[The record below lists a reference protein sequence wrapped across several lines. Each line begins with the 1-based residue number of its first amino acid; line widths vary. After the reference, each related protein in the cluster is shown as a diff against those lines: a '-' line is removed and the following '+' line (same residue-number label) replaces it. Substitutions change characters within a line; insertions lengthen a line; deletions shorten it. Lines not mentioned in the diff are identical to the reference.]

1 MSNEWKLEVVLS
13 IKLSNWEKRPIFF
26 RPKRFHRV
34 SLIRYCKKEKCKR
47 DFYSC
52 YFFIFDIYKYMVN
65 IIQKIVEV
73 VFLTQLNVP
82 KYFNVVAYM
91 KSKLTWIFVL
101 SVNPML
107 FWTCSSN
114 MGTQT
119 LVLIKIFLS
128 LSLFSLD

>member
-13 IKLSNWEKRPIFF
+13 IKLSNWKKRPIFLGQS
-26 RPKRFHRV
+26 V
-34 SLIRYCKKEKCKR
+34 SIERETLKR

-65 IIQKIVEV
+65 FIQKIVEV

-91 KSKLTWIFVL
+91 KSKLT
-101 SVNPML
+101 
-107 FWTCSSN
+107 
-114 MGTQT
+114 
-119 LVLIKIFLS
+119 
-128 LSLFSLD
+128 